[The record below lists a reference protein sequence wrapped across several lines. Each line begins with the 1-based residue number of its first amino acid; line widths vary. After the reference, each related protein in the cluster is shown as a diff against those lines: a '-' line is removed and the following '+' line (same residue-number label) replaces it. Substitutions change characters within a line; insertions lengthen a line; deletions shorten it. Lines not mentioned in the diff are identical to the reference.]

1 MDLSLAILPQVHG
14 LPERVGLLV
23 LSILLNGVAAAAY
36 IGAGLG
42 PGPCDGLMTGLCA
55 RTGWSTSEL
64 SARLL
69 ELELEDQVA
78 RLPGGLYQRRGH
90 A

>member
-1 MDLSLAILPQVHG
+1 VL
-14 LPERVGLLV
+14 RV
-23 LSILLNGVAAAAY
+23 
-36 IGAGLG
+36 LG
-42 PGPCDGLMTGLCA
+42 HDPATLDTLCA
-55 RTGWSTSEL
+55 RTGWSAQEL

-78 RLPGGLYQRRGH
+78 RLPGGLYQRRSH